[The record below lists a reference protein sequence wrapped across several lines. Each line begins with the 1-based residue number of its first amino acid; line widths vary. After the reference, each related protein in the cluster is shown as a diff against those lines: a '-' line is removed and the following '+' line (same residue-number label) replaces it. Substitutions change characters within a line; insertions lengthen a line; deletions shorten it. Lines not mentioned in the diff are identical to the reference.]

1 MEYVVIRPP
10 IKSVTH
16 PETILAHYVVTRT
29 RIRKVVDAYFNG
41 EFVVKD
47 EYPPLGVFKV
57 IIGKRKPRTFV
68 EAAQLARYKNYEY
81 ENNKTESRGMDS

>member
-16 PETILAHYVVTRT
+16 PETILAYYDGKF
-29 RIRKVVDAYFNG
+29 I
-41 EFVVKD
+41 VKD

-57 IIGKRKPRTFV
+57 IVGKRKARTFI

-81 ENNKTESRGMDS
+81 ENSKTESRGMDS

>member
-10 IKSVTH
+10 VKNTTH
-16 PETILAHYVVTRT
+16 PEIILAHYVVSKT

-47 EYPPLGVFKV
+47 EYPPLGVFKA

-81 ENNKTESRGMDS
+81 ENSKTESRGMDS

>member
-10 IKSVTH
+10 VKNTTH
-16 PETILAHYVVTRT
+16 PETILAHYVVSRT
-29 RIRKVVDAYFNG
+29 RIHKVIDAYFNG
-41 EFVVKD
+41 EFIVKD

-57 IIGKRKPRTFV
+57 IIGKRKARTFA

-81 ENNKTESRGMDS
+81 ENSKTESRGMDS

>member
-29 RIRKVVDAYFNG
+29 RIRKVIDAYFNG

-47 EYPPLGVFKV
+47 EYPSLGVFKV

>member
-29 RIRKVVDAYFNG
+29 RIREVINAYY
-41 EFVVKD
+41 D
-47 EYPPLGVFKV
+47 
-57 IIGKRKPRTFV
+57 GKRKARTFI

-81 ENNKTESRGMDS
+81 ENSKTESRGMDS

>member
-29 RIRKVVDAYFNG
+29 RIREVINAYYAVSYTHLRAH
-41 EFVVKD
+41 E
-47 EYPPLGVFKV
+47 
-57 IIGKRKPRTFV
+57 T
-68 EAAQLARYKNYEY
+68 
-81 ENNKTESRGMDS
+81 

>member
-10 IKSVTH
+10 VKNTTH

-29 RIRKVVDAYFNG
+29 RIRKVIDAYFNG
-41 EFVVKD
+41 EFIVKD

-57 IIGKRKPRTFV
+57 IIGKRKARTFV
-68 EAAQLARYKNYEY
+68 KAAQLARYKNYEY
-81 ENNKTESRGMDS
+81 ENSKTESRGMDS

>member
-10 IKSVTH
+10 VKSVTH
-16 PETILAHYVVTRT
+16 PEIILAHYVVSKT
-29 RIRKVVDAYFNG
+29 RIRKVIDAYFNG

-57 IIGKRKPRTFV
+57 IVGKRKARTFI

-81 ENNKTESRGMDS
+81 ENSKTESRGMDS

>member
-10 IKSVTH
+10 VKSVTH

-29 RIRKVVDAYFNG
+29 RIREVINAYYDSKFI
-41 EFVVKD
+41 VKD

-57 IIGKRKPRTFV
+57 IVGKRKARIFI

-81 ENNKTESRGMDS
+81 ENSKTKSRGMDS

>member
-10 IKSVTH
+10 VKNTTH

-29 RIRKVVDAYFNG
+29 RIREVINAYYNSKFI
-41 EFVVKD
+41 VKD
-47 EYPPLGVFKV
+47 EYSPLGVFKV
-57 IIGKRKPRTFV
+57 IVGKRKARTFV

-81 ENNKTESRGMDS
+81 ENSKTKSRRMDS